1 MKENLK
7 SLDALLCKNGPSRKD
22 GPFFILLMGINSE
35 FEVQPRFVSLLIKA
49 EGFDLV
55 DNHAVVRHPSDDQA
69 DCACLVDQVVDAF
82 SGIEFLY
89 RTSSVTD
96 QGVGNTK
103 FTGETLDCVHAV
115 STDTHDLGIE
125 AFQDHHVPLK
135 GQRRGFS
142 GRGVNGKIKRQDDV
156 FFPHEIS

>member
-7 SLDALLCKNGPSRKD
+7 FLDALLCKMAHPGKT
-22 GPFFILLMGINSE
+22 GHFFILLVGINSE
-35 FEVQPRFVSLLIKA
+35 FEVQPRFVSLLIQV

-103 FTGETLDCVHAV
+103 FTGETLDRVQAV
-115 STDTHDLGIE
+115 TTDTHDLGIE
-125 AFQDHHVPLK
+125 AFQDRHVPLK
-135 GQRRGFS
+135 SQRCGFS
-142 GRGVNGKIKRQDDV
+142 GRGVNGEIKRQDDIL
-156 FFPHEIS
+156 FP